1 MTLENKTVRRGT
13 IALALALAAVTAT
26 ATATAGD
33 DLHRVRGDA
42 VLWTDGVGR
51 IALAVDLVG
60 PDGFGDGRTDELYL
74 LAPEGEDVVPLA
86 PRAISGEIVWSK
98 SGGFVRVLDDDGVPR
113 WTMTTGGADVRG
125 ADRVGVELVR
135 IAGRFETSPWTTDT
149 SSFPSTRTAGSDIGT
164 SDVQLCQSGGVGSVS
179 CSRRCVGLPGGA
191 GGTSCDV
198 TCGSGYHA
206 CCNCI
211 AGLVAQCYCRIAPR
225 DDIKPSPKPAPIE
238 PCKDCTF

>member
-1 MTLENKTVRRGT
+1 MTLESTAVRRGT
-13 IALALALAAVTAT
+13 IAIALALVAVTA
-26 ATATAGD
+26 AASD

-74 LAPEGEDVVPLA
+74 LAPEGDEVVPLA
-86 PRAISGEIVWSK
+86 PRAVSGEIVWSK
-98 SGGFVRVLDDDGVPR
+98 SGGFVRVLDDDGTPR
-113 WTMTTGGADVRG
+113 WTMTTGRPDAGR

-135 IAGRFETSPWTTDT
+135 IAGRFETSPWTIDT
-149 SSFPSTRTAGSDIGT
+149 SSFPSTRTAGSEIGT
-164 SDVQLCQSGGVGSVS
+164 SDPCQSGGVGAVS

-211 AGLVAQCYCRIAPR
+211 GGLVAQCYCRIAPR
-225 DDIKPSPKPAPIE
+225 DDIKTGPKPTPVQ